1 MSDLVNH
8 PPHYTVGRQ
17 FEVIEVLEDA
27 VRRAP
32 DPVLGA
38 LQWQVLK
45 YLERMWDKD
54 NPKVDALKSMWY
66 LKRLLAYLDSAE
78 TATDAA
84 GADKKI

>member
-1 MSDLVNH
+1 
-8 PPHYTVGRQ
+8 
-17 FEVIEVLEDA
+17 

-54 NPKVDALKSMWY
+54 NPQQDAQKAMWY
-66 LKRLLAYLDSAE
+66 LMRLI
-78 TATDAA
+78 
-84 GADKKI
+84 DKLEG

>member
-1 MSDLVNH
+1 MTMSDPVNH
-8 PPHYTVGRQ
+8 PPHYTTGRQ

-54 NPKVDALKSMWY
+54 NPQQDAQKAMWY
-66 LKRLLAYLDSAE
+66 LMRLVDKLDVLP
-78 TATDAA
+78 
-84 GADKKI
+84 

>member
-45 YLERMWDKD
+45 YLERMWDKSH
-54 NPKVDALKSMWY
+54 PQQDAQKAMWY
-66 LKRLLAYLDSAE
+66 LMRLI
-78 TATDAA
+78 
-84 GADKKI
+84 DKLEVSQ

>member
-1 MSDLVNH
+1 MTMSDPVNN
-8 PPHYTVGRQ
+8 PPHYTAGRQ

-54 NPKVDALKSMWY
+54 NPQQDAQKAMWY
-66 LKRLLAYLDSAE
+66 LMRLI
-78 TATDAA
+78 
-84 GADKKI
+84 DKLEAQR

>member
-1 MSDLVNH
+1 MTMSDPVNH

-32 DPVLGA
+32 DSVLGA

-54 NPKVDALKSMWY
+54 NPQQDAQKAMWY
-66 LKRLLAYLDSAE
+66 LMRLVDKLE
-78 TATDAA
+78 TT
-84 GADKKI
+84 K

>member
-1 MSDLVNH
+1 MTMSDMVSC
-8 PPHYTVGRQ
+8 PPHYTAGRQ

-54 NPKVDALKSMWY
+54 NPQQDAQKAMWY
-66 LKRLLAYLDSAE
+66 LMRLI
-78 TATDAA
+78 
-84 GADKKI
+84 DKLEG